1 MKHFK
6 KTIVVAALALLVLP
20 LKAQITLDECQRLAR
35 ENYPLLK
42 RYDLIRRTTDYTLS
56 NLNKGYLPQLTFGAQ
71 ATLQSDVMTLP
82 DMLTELL
89 RSNGYN
95 PEGLKKDQ
103 YKVQLELNQIIYDGG
118 NIRAGKDVARLD
130 GEVRN
135 RQNDVDMY
143 AIRDRVNNLFFGI
156 LLLDDKLR
164 LNDDLQT
171 LLLDNQRKLEAMRR
185 NGTAMQSDV
194 NAVKAEYLCAK
205 RQETELMSV
214 RESYRNM
221 LAVFIGRK
229 VYDVL
234 AKPVPSLPFSK
245 ETLRP
250 ELLMYDTQIRQTRAR
265 INQVNAGLRPTL
277 SLFAQGYYG
286 YPGYNMFDDMFS
298 RDFSLN
304 GMVGVRLSWNIGRF
318 YTSRNDRRKLST
330 AIDELENRRE
340 VFLFNNRLQSTEDA
354 AAIDKYRKMMKEDDE
369 IISLRTAVRRSA
381 EAKLEHGIIDVN
393 DLLQEII
400 REHNARTDLS
410 THETEMLKSIYELKN
425 TLNQ

>member
-1 MKHFK
+1 MKRFK
-6 KTIVVAALALLVLP
+6 KTIVVVALALLVLP

-42 RYDLIRRTTDYTLS
+42 RYDIIRQTTGYTLS

-82 DMLTELL
+82 DMLTDLL
-89 RSNGYN
+89 RSNGYD
-95 PEGLKKDQ
+95 PDGLKKDQ

-221 LAVFIGRK
+221 LAIFIGRK

-234 AKPVPSLPFSK
+234 AKPMPSLPFSK

-354 AAIDKYRKMMKEDDE
+354 AAIEKYRKMMNEDDE

-381 EAKLEHGIIDVN
+381 EAKHEHGIIDVN
-393 DLLQEII
+393 ELLQEII